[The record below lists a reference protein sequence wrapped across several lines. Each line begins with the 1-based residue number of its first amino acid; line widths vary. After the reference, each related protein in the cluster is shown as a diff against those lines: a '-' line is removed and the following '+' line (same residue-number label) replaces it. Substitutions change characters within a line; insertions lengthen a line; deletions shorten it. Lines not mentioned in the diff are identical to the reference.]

1 MTIIIPGSGD
11 KPRKRERTMRPA
23 KQPRSARKNYLDE
36 LDRQVGYLKA
46 QTANLSQLISTGA
59 DRALVAQSLASLS
72 AQAQARFDQ
81 LAPNTAANFIG
92 QVSTANKETIQKS
105 IASALSVDFATIIDG
120 TDVGA
125 ILDMTLGENVA
136 LIRSISAEHF
146 AEVGRAVLDNY
157 RGVPLPGDVS
167 LTKRLQDIGGITKNR
182 AKFIARDQT
191 SKLTGNLNQAR
202 MQENG
207 IDEYIWRTA
216 RDERVV
222 GTPGGKYPKGT
233 RGHGNHYEREGETFS
248 WQTPPSDGHPGQA
261 YNCRCYAEP
270 KLNIDKLKAQY
281 V

>member
-1 MTIIIPGSGD
+1 MIVMPPPSSE
-11 KPRKRERTMRPA
+11 PRKRERTMRPA
-23 KQPRSARKNYLDE
+23 RPPRSARKNYLDI
-36 LDRQVGYLKA
+36 LDEQVKYLKA

-59 DRALVAQSLASLS
+59 DRALVAQSIASLS
-72 AQAQARFDQ
+72 AAAQARFDQ
-81 LAPNTAANFIG
+81 LAPNTAASFVG
-92 QVSTANKETIQKS
+92 QVSTANKETIQRS
-105 IASALSVDFATIIDG
+105 IAATLSVDFATIIDG

-125 ILDMTLGENVA
+125 LLDMALGENVA

-167 LTKRLQDIGGITKNR
+167 LTKRLQEIGGITKNR

-216 RDERVV
+216 RDQRVV
-222 GTPGGKYPKGT
+222 GTPGGRYPKGT
-233 RGHGNHYEREGETFS
+233 RGHGNHYEREGKTFT
-248 WQTPPSDGHPGQA
+248 WQTPPADGHPGQA

-270 KLNIDKLKAQY
+270 KLNIDKIKAQY

>member
-23 KQPRSARKNYLDE
+23 KPPRSARKNYLDE
-36 LDRQVGYLKA
+36 LDRQVKYLKA

-59 DRALVAQSLASLS
+59 DRALVAQSLADLS
-72 AQAQARFDQ
+72 RQAQARFAQ
-81 LAPNTAANFIG
+81 LAPNTAASFVG
-92 QVSTANKETIQKS
+92 QVSTANKEAVQKS
-105 IASALSVDFATIIDG
+105 IAAALSVDFATIIDG
-120 TDVGA
+120 DGVGA
-125 ILDMTLGENVA
+125 LLDMALGQNVA
-136 LIRSISAEHF
+136 LIQSISAEHF

-191 SKLTGNLNQAR
+191 SKLTGDLNQAR
-202 MQENG
+202 LQENG

-216 RDERVV
+216 KDERVV

-233 RGHGNHYEREGETFS
+233 RGHGNHYEREGQTYS